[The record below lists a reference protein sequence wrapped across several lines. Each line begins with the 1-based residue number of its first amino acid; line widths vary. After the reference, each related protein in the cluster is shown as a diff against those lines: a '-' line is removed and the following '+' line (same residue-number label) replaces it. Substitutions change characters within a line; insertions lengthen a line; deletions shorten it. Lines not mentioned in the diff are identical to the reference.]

1 MDAREAILIVRS
13 ARPFLLRIFRHYE
26 DSPFRQIYKAYGEQ
40 PVSLPLLGTWVDRDM
55 GPLLAGPGT
64 KNVAGEKGRDS
75 EREQARTSREK
86 TVASPAGASTVEVDR
101 RRPVKAPPVT
111 PARRDSEALAAP
123 EVVNRPS
130 VASAA
135 PGAVTS
141 AKAGKG
147 DELALAATI
156 EGAEREQVD
165 QGRGIRSYLETLGVR
180 DQAARE
186 ACEAYI
192 NELRAQETDMVEG
205 SAEEPAISGAGA

>member
-1 MDAREAILIVRS
+1 
-13 ARPFLLRIFRHYE
+13 
-26 DSPFRQIYKAYGEQ
+26 
-40 PVSLPLLGTWVDRDM
+40 M

-64 KNVAGEKGRDS
+64 KNEGAEKVGASGR
-75 EREQARTSREK
+75 ERAQTTRVTP
-86 TVASPAGASTVEVDR
+86 VASPAGASTVEVDR

-111 PARRDSEALAAP
+111 PARPDSETLAAP
-123 EVVNRPS
+123 AVVHRANG
-130 VASAA
+130 ASAA

-141 AKAGKG
+141 AEAGKG

-186 ACEAYI
+186 ACEAYME
-192 NELRAQETDMVEG
+192 ELRLQETDIVEG

>member
-1 MDAREAILIVRS
+1 
-13 ARPFLLRIFRHYE
+13 
-26 DSPFRQIYKAYGEQ
+26 
-40 PVSLPLLGTWVDRDM
+40 M

-64 KNVAGEKGRDS
+64 KNEGAEKAGASGR
-75 EREQARTSREK
+75 ERAQTSRV
-86 TVASPAGASTVEVDR
+86 TTGTSPAGASTVEGDR
-101 RRPVKAPPVT
+101 RPPVKAPPVG

-123 EVVNRPS
+123 EVVRSRAN

-141 AKAGKG
+141 AEAGKG
-147 DELALAATI
+147 NELALTATI

-186 ACEAYI
+186 ACEAYME
-192 NELRAQETDMVEG
+192 ELRLQETDIVEG